1 MAKGKNQYVVPTQGG
16 WGVKSEGSS
25 KLTVKTD
32 TKAEAVKIGTSIAKN
47 QQSELTIL
55 GGNGKIQNKNS
66 FGNDPNPPK
75 DKKH

>member
-1 MAKGKNQYVVPTQGG
+1 MSKGKNQYVVPTKEG

-25 KLTVKTD
+25 KLTVKTE
-32 TKAEAVKIGTSIAKN
+32 TKAEAVKIGTTIAKN
-47 QQSELTIL
+47 QRSELTIL